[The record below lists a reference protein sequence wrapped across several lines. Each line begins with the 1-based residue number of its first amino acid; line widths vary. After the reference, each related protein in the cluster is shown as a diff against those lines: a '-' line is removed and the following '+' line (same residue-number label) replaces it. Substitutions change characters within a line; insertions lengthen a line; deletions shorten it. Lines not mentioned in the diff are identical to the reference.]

1 MTKLLHIGLGKCG
14 STVLQREI
22 FPRLAKKLN
31 ATYTHHLYDFFN
43 IDRTKITYC
52 EFENFKNI
60 ENLLPNNFII

>member
-31 ATYTHHLYDFFN
+31 ATYTHHLYDFL
-43 IDRTKITYC
+43 ILIKSYLSTKII
-52 EFENFKNI
+52 KI
-60 ENLLPNNFII
+60 